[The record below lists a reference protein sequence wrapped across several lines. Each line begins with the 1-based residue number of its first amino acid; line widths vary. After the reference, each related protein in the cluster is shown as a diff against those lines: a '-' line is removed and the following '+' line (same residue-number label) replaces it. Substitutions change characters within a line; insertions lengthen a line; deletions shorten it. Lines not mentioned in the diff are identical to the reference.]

1 MITDNSSGREIGR
14 NELPSIVLIEIYDSL
29 LIEVV
34 REIYE
39 FGFYS
44 DKYILELGILGE
56 ELEARCITNSLVPV
70 PIGKMRD
77 GRLSVRYEV
86 FPAKLEEK
94 HFEHICSEVSNNSN

>member
-1 MITDNSSGREIGR
+1 MSG
-14 NELPSIVLIEIYDSL
+14 
-29 LIEVV
+29 
-34 REIYE
+34 
-39 FGFYS
+39 
-44 DKYILELGILGE
+44 
-56 ELEARCITNSLVPV
+56 ITNSLVPV